1 VTAPTFAIV
10 GAGLAGAKAAETL
23 RAEGFDGRVILL
35 GEEAERP
42 YERPPLS
49 KTYLRA
55 EADRDSLYVHDAGFY
70 AAHDIELHTSARVC
84 SIDPAGR
91 QLTLASG
98 ERLVYQRLLL
108 ATGAAPRRLRLPG
121 ADLDGVQ
128 YLRSRRDADRLA
140 AAVGRAE
147 RVVVVGAGWLGCEIA
162 ASVRQLGR
170 DVTLVGREAVPLTR
184 ALGCE
189 IGRFYRDVHAEQGVR
204 LTLGT
209 GVAAVRGTG
218 RVEAV
223 VTVDGRTLPCDL
235 VLVGIGAAPRTELA
249 EAAGIAIGGGVLVD
263 EWLET
268 IAPGVFAAGD
278 VAVAWHPHLKTRLRI
293 EHRANALHQG
303 AAAARA
309 MLGRTTRYERLPYF
323 FSDQYDVGMEHWGLA
338 AASDRVVLRGDP
350 ATRRFVAFWVRRQ
363 RVVAAMSVNIRVAA
377 ESVHALIRGGRDV
390 DLARLTDPEVPIEEL
405 ARGWPLTVDWH
416 APA

>member
-1 VTAPTFAIV
+1 
-10 GAGLAGAKAAETL
+10 
-23 RAEGFDGRVILL
+23 
-35 GEEAERP
+35 
-42 YERPPLS
+42 
-49 KTYLRA
+49 
-55 EADRDSLYVHDAGFY
+55 
-70 AAHDIELHTSARVC
+70 
-84 SIDPAGR
+84 
-91 QLTLASG
+91 
-98 ERLVYQRLLL
+98 
-108 ATGAAPRRLRLPG
+108 
-121 ADLDGVQ
+121 
-128 YLRSRRDADRLA
+128 
-140 AAVGRAE
+140 
-147 RVVVVGAGWLGCEIA
+147 
-162 ASVRQLGR
+162 
-170 DVTLVGREAVPLTR
+170 VPLTR

-249 EAAGIAIGGGVLVD
+249 EAAGIAIGDGVLVD